1 MSKPKKSEYKA
12 SEAEKANAAVA
23 MADKK
28 YFRENYLPK
37 QREFLE
43 RSFTEESGLMS
54 VGEGRA
60 QADTMQAL
68 TSNPNRRAVGAVDAQ
83 ADLASAAA
91 AQQLQGTVQGL
102 AGARQ
107 DQVAGIKS
115 ANQMAAQTAA
125 GLSTASKIATTDTLN
140 RAKAK
145 QIRRA
150 GMIGAAT
157 KLGVQA
163 GRNVSQYRAAKQY
176 NETPQGKENPIATN
190 DNPFAVLTGFGLSGQ
205 NPGTNNNN
213 NNNDSGGPSF
223 LGGIF

>member
-1 MSKPKKSEYKA
+1 MSKPKKSEFKA
-12 SEAEKANAAVA
+12 SEVEKVNAAVA
-23 MADKK
+23 KADKD

-43 RSFTEESGLMS
+43 RSFNEESGLMS

-68 TSNPNRRAVGAVDAQ
+68 TSNPNRRAVAAVDAQ
-83 ADLASAAA
+83 ADLAAAA
-91 AQQLQGTVQGL
+91 GAQQLQGTVQGL

-115 ANQMAAQTAA
+115 ANQMASQTAA

-150 GMIGAAT
+150 GLIGAAT

-163 GRNVSQYRAAKQY
+163 GKNYGQYRAAKQY
-176 NETPQGKENPIATN
+176 NESAAGQKDPINTN
-190 DNPFAVLTGFGLSGQ
+190 DNPFKILTGFGLSGQ
-205 NPGTNNNN
+205 NPVTK
-213 NNNDSGGPSF
+213 NNDDNGGGGF
-223 LGGIF
+223 LGGGIF